1 VTTTLNEDFRDLLQA
16 FVEGD
21 VRFLVVGA
29 YALAVHG
36 LPRATGDLD
45 IWLEPTPQNASK
57 AFAALARFGAPLSD
71 LTERDLATPG
81 TVFQIGVS
89 PRRID
94 VLTQLSG
101 IDFSSAWPHRIT
113 GTYAQI
119 QFPVIGRD
127 HLIENKRA
135 TGRPKDLV
143 DLESLSRLPRK

>member
-1 VTTTLNEDFRDLLQA
+1 MTTTLNEDFRDLLQV

-36 LPRATGDLD
+36 LPRATGDLEVW
-45 IWLEPTPQNASK
+45 IEPTPQNASR
-57 AFAALARFGAPLSD
+57 AYAALARFGAPLAD
-71 LTERDLATPG
+71 LAEQDLATPG
-81 TVFQIGVS
+81 TVFQIRVI

-94 VLTQLSG
+94 VLTQLTG
-101 IDFSSAWPHRIT
+101 VDFAAAWPHRIT

-127 HLIENKRA
+127 ELIENKRA
-135 TGRPKDLV
+135 TGRPEDLV
-143 DLESLSRLPRK
+143 DLDALNQLPRG

>member
-1 VTTTLNEDFRDLLQA
+1 MTTTLNEDFRDLLQV

-45 IWLEPTPQNASK
+45 VWIEPTPQNASK
-57 AFAALARFGAPLSD
+57 AYAALARFGAPLGD
-71 LTERDLATPG
+71 LAEQDLATPG
-81 TVFQIGVS
+81 TVFQIGVI

-94 VLTQLSG
+94 VLTQLTG
-101 IDFSSAWPHRIT
+101 VDFASAWPHRIT

-119 QFPVIGRD
+119 HFPVIGRD
-127 HLIENKRA
+127 QLIQNKRA

-143 DLESLSRLPRK
+143 DLDALNQLRRG